1 MEALENNDLPWGG
14 QTISVLFYAADVSS
28 NLLLRSVAFPQGR
41 KNPFMGPGSLV
52 NAYDRAFPLHS
63 VSQSCL
69 SIRNG
74 ESQV

>member
-1 MEALENNDLPWGG
+1 MEARGNNDLPRGG
-14 QTISVLFYAADVSS
+14 QTISVFFYATDVSS
-28 NLLLRSVAFPQGR
+28 NLLLRGVAFPRGR
-41 KNPFMGPGSLV
+41 KHPFMGPGSLV

-74 ESQV
+74 KSQV